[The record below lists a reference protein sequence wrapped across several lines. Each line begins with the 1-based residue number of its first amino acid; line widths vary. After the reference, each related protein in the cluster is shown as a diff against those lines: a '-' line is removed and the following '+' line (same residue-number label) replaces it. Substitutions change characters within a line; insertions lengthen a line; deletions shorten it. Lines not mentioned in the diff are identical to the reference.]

1 MDKLKK
7 FVKGISDK
15 LKDAKMY
22 TGYAI
27 ELAGKDED
35 AAELFYKIGTV
46 DLEHAEKMKNAVCER
61 MKKSEDERMK
71 HIWAWEKEKIT
82 DGMLDVKRMQ
92 ELYRA

>member
-1 MDKLKK
+1 MEKMKK
-7 FVKGISDK
+7 FMKGISDK

-27 ELAGKDED
+27 ELAGTDED

-61 MKKSEDERMK
+61 MKRSESENLK
-71 HIWAWEKEKIT
+71 HVWAWEKEKIT
-82 DGMLDVKRMQ
+82 DEMLDVKRMQ